1 MLSIKELL
9 ELAKNGDLTA
19 EEELIIRYL
28 PLINKYS
35 RRNGRFNED
44 CRQHLII
51 EFILA
56 VRRFD
61 INRYKNY

>member
-1 MLSIKELL
+1 MLSIEELL
-9 ELAKNGDLTA
+9 ELAQSGDPLA

-35 RRNGRFNED
+35 RRNGKIT
-44 CRQHLII
+44 CKQHLII
-51 EFILA
+51 EFLLA

-61 INRYKNY
+61 TNRYS

>member
-9 ELAKNGDLTA
+9 ELAKSGDPLA

-35 RRNGRFNED
+35 RRNGKINED
-44 CRQHLII
+44 CKQHLII
-51 EFILA
+51 EFLLA

-61 INRYKNY
+61 TNRYS